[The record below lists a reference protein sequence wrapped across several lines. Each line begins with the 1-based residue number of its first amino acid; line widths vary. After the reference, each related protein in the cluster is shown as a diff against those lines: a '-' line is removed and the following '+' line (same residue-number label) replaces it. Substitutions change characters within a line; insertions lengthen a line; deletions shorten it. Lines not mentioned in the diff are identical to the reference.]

1 MPLAYIATYVSYI
14 FVIVAYAYKVLKI
27 ARMPLH
33 LRWELYPVPHEKGYE
48 HGGSYLEESEW
59 WTKPQEKNTL
69 RGVFLL
75 LKQYFLFNGYFHK
88 KRSYWVSL
96 YPWHIGFYL
105 IVLFHILTFFGALI
119 MVTTSITISSAAAS
133 SLGIGLYY
141 LTLVV
146 AVSSFILGSLGS
158 IGMLIER
165 LVNKELKEYASPK
178 NFFNYVFFLIV
189 FLSGLVSWYFFD
201 PTLSAYREFW
211 AGLITLQYTHVEAA
225 TYTHIM
231 LFSLFL
237 IYLPFTRSTH
247 YITILFGFFSVYWGD
262 KPNLRGSDIERG
274 VQEMLDKP
282 VHWSAPHI
290 QPIQKWSD
298 IASEGAKVE

>member
-1 MPLAYIATYVSYI
+1 MSLAYIATYVSYI
-14 FVIVAYAYKVLKI
+14 FVIVAYAYKVWKI
-27 ARMPLH
+27 ARMPMH
-33 LRWELYPVPHEKGYE
+33 LRWELYPVPHEKGHKY
-48 HGGSYLEESEW
+48 GGSYLEELEW

-69 RGVFLL
+69 RGVFQL
-75 LKQYFLFNGYFHK
+75 LKQYLLFNGYFQK

-119 MVTTSITISSAAAS
+119 MVTTGITISSAS
-133 SLGIGLYY
+133 PSGLGIGLYY
-141 LTLVV
+141 LILVV
-146 AVSSFILGSLGS
+146 AVTSFILGSLGS

-165 LVNKELKEYASPK
+165 LVNKELKEFASPL
-178 NFFNYVFFLIV
+178 NYFNYVFFLIV

-201 PTLSAYREFW
+201 PTLAAYREFW
-211 AGLITLQYTHVEAA
+211 AGLITFQFTYVEAA

-247 YITILFGFFSVYWGD
+247 YITILFGFFSVLWGD
-262 KPNLRGSDIERG
+262 KPNLRGSEIERG
-274 VQEMLDKP
+274 VQEMLGKP
-282 VHWSAPHI
+282 VQWSAPHI
-290 QPIQKWSD
+290 QPIEKWSD
-298 IASEGAKVE
+298 IATEGVKGE